1 MTLTLYTMYKRKTK
15 DDLDCG
21 ITIAMLVFGGK
32 WKPCILS
39 ILEEGRARPSEIHKR
54 IPTATPRV
62 LDMQLSE
69 MHELGLVAR
78 NSSRSFPLVS
88 EYYLT
93 DLRKSILP
101 IVHQLDAWGTFYKD
115 QLKEKLAEV
124 A

>member
-1 MTLTLYTMYKRKTK
+1 MYKRKTK

-21 ITIAMLVFGGK
+21 ITIAMRVFGGK

-39 ILEEGRARPSEIHKR
+39 VLEEGFARPSEIHRR
-54 IPTATPRV
+54 IPAATPRV

-69 MHELGLVAR
+69 MYELGIVSR
-78 NSSRSFPLVS
+78 NAGTSFPLVS

-93 DLRKSILP
+93 ELGKSILP
-101 IVHQLDAWGTFYKD
+101 IVHQLDAWGSAYKHE
-115 QLKEKLAEV
+115 LKEKLMEV